1 MIEIKGAV
9 VNGVIA
15 VAKKRNGVQVCNNI
29 ISQLDEQV
37 RQLFE
42 NPTSNTDWYS
52 YESLLKFVEAE
63 LKIDYKW

>member
-42 NPTSNTDWYS
+42 NRSAGRNCQIICGLTK
-52 YESLLKFVEAE
+52 L
-63 LKIDYKW
+63 

>member
-37 RQLFE
+37 RQSFE
-42 NPTSNTDWYS
+42 NPISNTDWFHMNPY
-52 YESLLKFVEAE
+52 
-63 LKIDYKW
+63 